1 MVVPPPSGEPARRPG
16 SAKGGNPPPEPEPEA
31 ETDPLNDLDAEFQVP
46 DVPETP
52 DGGSPQTSDSV
63 NELAAQLEDLLA
75 DSAPPEGLGEGAAQM
90 SHPDTEALV
99 GEVLGEER
107 FVGDESLCPACG
119 AVTSVYAPRCERCG
133 AAFDPD
139 SCKCGHCGALVP
151 AEALFCPHCNEPL
164 TNPEALCPTC
174 STPVPYNAPACPS
187 CGAELEVGTMRC
199 AQCDAPVEPN
209 AISCSSCGALLIEGA
224 KTRTEAIALA
234 GASGMAGVQV
244 GQLKATLEGGAGVT
258 EVEVESRIENKVQ
271 VEAILKQ
278 AEVSPAQV
286 QAQATA
292 AASADAERK
301 AKREEARS
309 KLSGAKGRKG
319 SALFP
324 FSAVLGQER
333 MKLALLCNVVD
344 PLVGGVLISG
354 QKGTAKSVTV
364 RGLTEI
370 TPEIRVIEGC
380 RFSCDPA
387 RPQDWCWECTEK
399 FQGRTPDAIPSHS
412 RPLKVVDL
420 PLNATEDRVVGTLD
434 VSRMLTDGEVAFE
447 HGVLAEANRGIL
459 YVDEI
464 NLLDDYVVDVLLDS
478 AAMGRV
484 TVEREGISVS
494 YPARFV
500 MVGTMNPEEGSLRPQ
515 LLDRIAL
522 QVSISGIEDL
532 NTRIEIVK
540 RRQDFEREPGEFR
553 SRFEPLQGQIREKI
567 KRSRELLPKVE
578 IAPKLFAAIPKVTT
592 AFGVDGHRADIMIER
607 GSRSLC
613 ALEGRTQVSAD
624 DIGRIAE
631 MALPHRMRR
640 KPFEQA
646 EFSPER
652 LRRVIEENL

>member
-1 MVVPPPSGEPARRPG
+1 MRLQEVRFMVPVPPPEEPRPTD
-16 SAKGGNPPPEPEPEA
+16 PEPEGGEGTPPTNGKGEGNG
-31 ETDPLNDLDAEFQVP
+31 EEFAP
-46 DVPETP
+46 DE
-52 DGGSPQTSDSV
+52 SV
-63 NELAAQLEDLLA
+63 NELAAQLEGLLEEA
-75 DSAPPEGLGEGAAQM
+75 TPELPTVEEPGA
-90 SHPDTEALV
+90 HPDTEALV

-119 AVTSVYAPRCERCG
+119 AVTSVYADRCARCG
-133 AAFDPD
+133 AAFDPE
-139 SCKCGHCGALVP
+139 SCKCAHCSALVP
-151 AEALFCPHCNEPL
+151 AEALFCPHCKQPL

-174 STPVPYNAPACPS
+174 SSPVPFHASSCPT
-187 CGAELEVGTMRC
+187 CGAELEVGEMRC
-199 AQCDAPVEPN
+199 ASCDAPVEPD
-209 AISCSSCGALLIEGA
+209 AISCTNCGALLIEGA
-224 KTRTEAIALA
+224 KKRSEALA
-234 GASGMAGVQV
+234 QAGSGGGGMAGVQV
-244 GQLKATLEGGAGVT
+244 GQLRATLEGGTGVT

-278 AEVSPAQV
+278 PEVSPTTI
-286 QAQATA
+286 QAQAVA
-292 AASADAERK
+292 AAHAEESKK

-309 KLSGAKGRKG
+309 KLMGAKGRKAT
-319 SALFP
+319 ALFP
-324 FSAVLGQER
+324 FSGVLGQEK
-333 MKLALLCNVVD
+333 MKLALLCNIVD

-370 TPEIRVIEGC
+370 TPEIKIVEGC

-387 RPQDWCWECTEK
+387 RPQEWCWECTEK
-399 FQGRTPDAIPSHS
+399 YQGRTPDAIPTRV

-434 VSRMLTDGEVAFE
+434 VSRMLTEGEVAFE

-464 NLLDDYVVDVLLDS
+464 NLLDDYVVDVLLDA

-522 QVSISGIEDL
+522 QVSIVGIEDL
-532 NTRIEIVK
+532 NTRMEIVR
-540 RRQDFEREPGEFR
+540 RRQDFERDSADFR
-553 SRFEPLQGQIREKI
+553 ARFEPLQGQIREKI
-567 KRSRELLPKVE
+567 KRSREILPKVE
-578 IAPKLFAAIPKVTT
+578 ISQKLFAAIPKVTT

-607 GSRSLC
+607 GARSLC

-624 DIGRIAE
+624 DVGRIAE